1 MAEAVPLFLRQFV
14 RTPRSVGA
22 VLPSSSALAAAML
35 APIDFAQAQ
44 TIVEFGPGTGAITR
58 HISQRLRPGSRYLGI
73 ELSASFCRS
82 LRVAYPRLEFV
93 QGNVTDLPRILASH
107 GIEQIDA
114 IVSGLPWASLP
125 LSLQERVFTEVEHA
139 LAPNGLFITFA
150 YLHGLMLPGARA
162 LRRRLRRGFAQFRRS
177 RPVWANVPPA
187 LAYVCRK
194 GPAG

>member
-22 VLPSSSALAAAML
+22 VLPSSSALAEAML
-35 APIDFAQAQ
+35 APIDFAHAR
-44 TIVEFGPGTGAITR
+44 TVVEFGPGTGAITR
-58 HISQRLRPGSRYLGI
+58 HIAHRLRPGSRYLGI
-73 ELSASFCRS
+73 ELSASFCRT
-82 LRVAYPRLEFV
+82 LHAAFPRLEFAH
-93 QGNVTDLPRILASH
+93 GNVAELPRILASH

-125 LSLQERVFTEVEHA
+125 LSLQERVFIDMEHA
-139 LAPNGLFITFA
+139 LAPNGVFVTFA

-162 LRRRLRRGFAQFRRS
+162 LRRRLRRGFPQFRRS
-177 RPVWANVPPA
+177 TPIWANVPPA

-194 GPAG
+194 GPEG